1 MSALPDR
8 KRSRRGLVSVAV
20 GILLGVA
27 SMALPSVD
35 ALWAA
40 LGVAR
45 DLRTGHSTGL
55 AILFLCLGFLVAQ
68 YFQQEEFKAELERSL
83 RAESARLEAGLPA
96 FGLLTRQTGDEAMAT
111 LTGLVATARSVANTR
126 ISPSK
131 VEVAARH
138 GAGSAWD
145 RALLAA
151 LQAGLAYREV
161 VSPNHADLARSRR
174 AAIAGSAGVYEAAVV
189 RHLPSPFLN
198 FIVVEQRDGTKEVWF
213 GWLASRTS
221 GFDGT
226 VMRTGETHVVSLFER
241 WHTELLGAGT
251 PVR

>member
-1 MSALPDR
+1 MPDR

-20 GILLGVA
+20 GIVLGVV
-27 SMALPSVD
+27 SMALPSFD
-35 ALWAA
+35 SLWSF

-45 DLRTGHSTGL
+45 DLRTGHSTAL
-55 AILFLCLGFLVAQ
+55 AILFLCLGFLVAL

-83 RAESARLEAGLPA
+83 RNESARLEAGLPA

-111 LTGLVATARSVANTR
+111 LTALVATARTVANTR
-126 ISPSK
+126 ISPPK

-145 RALLAA
+145 VALREALAR
-151 LQAGLAYREV
+151 GLTYREV
-161 VSPNHADLARSRR
+161 VSPNHSDLARARK
-174 AAIAGSAGVYEAAVV
+174 AAIAGSTGVYEAVTV
-189 RHLPSPFLN
+189 RNLPSPFLN

-213 GWLASRTS
+213 GWLASLTS

-226 VMRTGETHVVSLFER
+226 VVRTGETHLVSLFER